1 MKGNEQ
7 IYHWTGS
14 LIWYG
19 IDNHKLILNSRFKIF
34 IESSDENNVDILRF
48 FIADCESSPL
58 GATTS
63 AKWIHH
69 PNLAGTSIGDTSE
82 AQHQS
87 IKVKLNDLSPLFCR
101 FYRWSQSLSRYY
113 TTDSVAILF
122 PSSCPFA
129 NIKIIESYSLIFFL
143 QSTLLSP
150 H

>member
-34 IESSDENNVDILRF
+34 VESSDENNVDILRF

-69 PNLAGTSIGDTSE
+69 PNLAGTTIGDTSK
-82 AQHQS
+82 AQQS

-101 FYRWSQSLSRYY
+101 FYRWYHDPKAY
-113 TTDSVAILF
+113 PDIILL
-122 PSSCPFA
+122 
-129 NIKIIESYSLIFFL
+129 N
-143 QSTLLSP
+143 Q
-150 H
+150 

>member
-34 IESSDENNVDILRF
+34 VESSDENNVDILRF

-82 AQHQS
+82 AQQS

-101 FYRWSQSLSRYY
+101 FYRCSQRYY

-122 PSSCPFA
+122 PSSCSFA
-129 NIKIIESYSLIFFL
+129 NFIIIESYSLIIFL
-143 QSTLLSP
+143 QISTLLFSP